1 MAVAP
6 TMLRAASAAT
16 PSFGARAP
24 ATGPVAAAD
33 MAAPLTP
40 LQSRGGVLTRQGP
53 FSYDAGSADARHAQT
68 RFAEPEP
75 REGGLDNGLFT
86 ASSEIFAI
94 LFAPHPQYS
103 ISPGLPGGA
112 NTPAAMHEGIER
124 YELTAAVI
132 HDELATRGE
141 QLTVTA

>member
-1 MAVAP
+1 
-6 TMLRAASAAT
+6 MLRAAPAAA

-40 LQSRGGVLTRQGP
+40 LEARGGVVTRQGP
-53 FSYDAGSADARHAQT
+53 FSYDTVSADPRQAQA

-75 REGGLDNGLFT
+75 REGGLDSSLFT

-112 NTPAAMHEGIER
+112 NTPAALHEGIER
-124 YELTAAVI
+124 YELVSAVI
-132 HDELATRGE
+132 HDELAPRGE
-141 QLTVTA
+141 RLTITA